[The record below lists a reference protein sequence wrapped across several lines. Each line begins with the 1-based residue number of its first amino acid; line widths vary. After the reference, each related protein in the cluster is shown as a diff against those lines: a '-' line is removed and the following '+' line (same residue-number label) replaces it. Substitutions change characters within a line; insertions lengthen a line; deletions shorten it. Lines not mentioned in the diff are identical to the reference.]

1 MINDMKRGI
10 ITVIGVLSLFI
21 GNILAQSFP
30 VVSINIDK
38 YQVLDSAYLK
48 CTYRLTSVKDTS
60 NAEQKKS
67 GLIDIQTLQIGKV
80 TSKYFSQVLQDFYT
94 KVQEFRKK
102 GDTMGRSYVQD
113 GVFEYQ
119 IFKNQIENKTT
130 VLDCGSRLGIGTAP
144 TPNFR
149 YEDDLSDMK
158 WEIKKDTATI
168 LSYSCQKAITEF
180 RGRTWEAW
188 FTSEIPINNGP
199 WKFGGLPGLII
210 KVTDSQ
216 NYFVFECIG
225 IENLKERE
233 PIKFYDLKYA
243 DITRKNLNKLYIQ
256 LYNNLI
262 AYNLAIGIELRDNT
276 GKLVTHCDKIPY
288 NPIEFK

>member
-1 MINDMKRGI
+1 MKRGI
-10 ITVIGVLSLFI
+10 ITVIGVLSLSI

-30 VVSINIDK
+30 VHSINIDK

-94 KVQEFRKK
+94 ELQKLKI
-102 GDTMGRSYVQD
+102 MYRSYVQD

-130 VLDCGSRLGIGTAP
+130 VLDCGSHLGIGKAP

-168 LSYSCQKAITEF
+168 LSYSCQKAVTEF

-199 WKFGGLPGLII
+199 WKFGGLPGLIMKI
-210 KVTDSQ
+210 SDSQ
-216 NYFVFECIG
+216 HYFVFECIG

-243 DITRKNLNKLYIQ
+243 DITRKNLDKLYRR
-256 LYNNLI
+256 LYNDGAAYLI
-262 AYNLAIGIELRDNT
+262 TIGIYPIDDS
-276 GKLVTHCDKIPY
+276 GHVMTHSREKSPY
-288 NPIEFK
+288 NPMELK

>member
-1 MINDMKRGI
+1 MKRGI
-10 ITVIGVLSLFI
+10 ITVIGVLSLSI

-30 VVSINIDK
+30 VHSINIDK

-94 KVQEFRKK
+94 KVQKSRKK
-102 GDTMGRSYVQD
+102 GDTLGRSYVQD
-113 GVFEYQ
+113 GIFEYQ

-130 VLDCGSRLGIGTAP
+130 VLDCGSHLGIGTAP

-199 WKFGGLPGLII
+199 WKFGGLPGLIM
-210 KVTDSQ
+210 KVSDSQ
-216 NYFVFECIG
+216 QYFVFECTG

-243 DITRKNLNKLYIQ
+243 DITRKNLDKLYRR
-256 LYNNLI
+256 LYNDRI
-262 AYNLAIGIELRDNT
+262 AYNLTNGIYQLDDS
-276 GKLVTHCDKIPY
+276 GHKLPHSCEKDPY
-288 NPIEFK
+288 NPMELK

>member
-1 MINDMKRGI
+1 MINDIKRGI
-10 ITVIGVLSLFI
+10 ITVIGVLSLSI

-30 VVSINIDK
+30 VLSINIDK

-60 NAEQKKS
+60 NTEQKKS

-94 KVQEFRKK
+94 ELQKLKI
-102 GDTMGRSYVQD
+102 MYRSYVQD

-130 VLDCGSRLGIGTAP
+130 VLDCGSHLGIGKAP

-168 LSYSCQKAITEF
+168 LSYSCQKAVTEF

-199 WKFGGLPGLII
+199 WKFGGLPGLIM
-210 KVTDSQ
+210 KVSDSQ
-216 NYFVFECIG
+216 QYFVFECTG

-243 DITRKNLNKLYIQ
+243 ETTRKNLNKLYMQ

-262 AYNLAIGIELRDNT
+262 AYNLAIGIKLCDNT

-288 NPIEFK
+288 NPIELK

>member
-1 MINDMKRGI
+1 MKRGI
-10 ITVIGVLSLFI
+10 ITVIGVLSLSI

-30 VVSINIDK
+30 VLSINIDK

-94 KVQEFRKK
+94 ELQKLKI
-102 GDTMGRSYVQD
+102 MYRSYVQD

-130 VLDCGSRLGIGTAP
+130 VLDCGSHLGIGKAP

-168 LSYSCQKAITEF
+168 LSYSCQKAVTEF

-199 WKFGGLPGLII
+199 WKFGGLPGLIMKI
-210 KVTDSQ
+210 SDSQ
-216 NYFVFECIG
+216 HYFVFECIG

-243 DITRKNLNKLYIQ
+243 DITRKNLDKLYRR
-256 LYNNLI
+256 LYNDGAAYLI
-262 AYNLAIGIELRDNT
+262 TIGIYPIDDS
-276 GKLVTHCDKIPY
+276 GHVMTHSREKSPY
-288 NPIEFK
+288 NPMELK

>member
-1 MINDMKRGI
+1 MKRGI
-10 ITVIGVLSLFI
+10 ITVIGVLSLSI

-30 VVSINIDK
+30 VHSINIDK

-94 KVQEFRKK
+94 ELQKLKI
-102 GDTMGRSYVQD
+102 MYRSYVQD

-130 VLDCGSRLGIGTAP
+130 VLDCGSHLGIGKAP

-199 WKFGGLPGLII
+199 WKFGGLPGLIMKI
-210 KVTDSQ
+210 SDSQ
-216 NYFVFECIG
+216 HYFVFECIG

-243 DITRKNLNKLYIQ
+243 DITRKNLDKLYRR
-256 LYNNLI
+256 LYNDGAAYLI
-262 AYNLAIGIELRDNT
+262 TIGIYPIDDS
-276 GKLVTHCDKIPY
+276 GHVMTHSREKSPY
-288 NPIEFK
+288 NPMELK